1 MIAIL
6 TSSLGGSRKEGGK
19 RYPAPLL
26 AENGL
31 VEQIKR
37 VWPEE
42 ANVLLVSASPEE
54 YDRNDNILYC
64 QREAFPMS
72 GLPVHSF
79 KLCDRRTENLMRRME
94 EFDVL
99 VLAGG
104 HVPTQ
109 NHFFRKLDMKRRLE
123 NFDDLVISW
132 SAGSMNCAQLVN
144 AMPELEGEGVDAGY
158 QRFLPGLGITA
169 QEIIPHFQDV
179 KTEMLD
185 GLRVIEEMAFPDS
198 MGREFIALNDGSF
211 IIHDNGTET
220 LYGEAYR
227 IKDGH
232 ITQICRQ
239 GEAVRI

>member
-6 TSSLGGSRKEGGK
+6 TSSLGGYRKVEGK
-19 RYPAPLL
+19 RYPAPLSQ
-26 AENGL
+26 ENGL

-37 VWPEE
+37 VWREN
-42 ANVLLVSASPEE
+42 ANVLLISASPEE
-54 YDRNDNILYC
+54 YAINDSILYI

-72 GLPVHSF
+72 GLSVNSF
-79 KLCDRRTENLMRRME
+79 ELCDCRTEDLVQRIE
-94 EFDVL
+94 TFDVL

-109 NHFFRKLDMKRRLE
+109 NQFFKKLDLKRRLE
-123 NFDDLVISW
+123 NFDGLVISW
-132 SAGSMNCAQLVN
+132 SAGSMNCAEMVYAL
-144 AMPELEGEGVDAGY
+144 PELEGEGVDARY
-158 QRFLPGLGITA
+158 QRFLPGLGITRHR
-169 QEIIPHFQDV
+169 IIPHFQDV
-179 KTEMLD
+179 RTDMVD
-185 GLRVIEEMAFPDS
+185 GLRVIEDMAFPDS

-211 IIHDNGTET
+211 IIHDNGVET

-232 ITQICRQ
+232 MTQICRQ

>member
-6 TSSLGGSRKEGGK
+6 TSSLGGYRRVEGK
-19 RYPAPLL
+19 RYPAPLFQ
-26 AENGL
+26 ENGL

-37 VWPEE
+37 FWKEN
-42 ANVLLVSASPEE
+42 ANVLLISASPEE
-54 YDRNDNILYC
+54 YDRNDSILYI

-72 GLPVHSF
+72 GLPVNSF
-79 KLCDRRTENLMRRME
+79 EMCDCRTEELIQRLE
-94 EFDVL
+94 AYDVL

-109 NHFFRKLDMKRRLE
+109 NQFFKKLDLKRRLE
-123 NFDDLVISW
+123 NFDGLVISW
-132 SAGSMNCAQLVN
+132 SAGSMNCAEMVYAL
-144 AMPELEGEGVDAGY
+144 PELEGEGVDAGY
-158 QRFLPGLGITA
+158 QRFLPGLGITRHR
-169 QEIIPHFQDV
+169 IIPHFQDV
-179 KTEMLD
+179 RTDMVD
-185 GLRVIEEMAFPDS
+185 RLRVIEDMAFPDS

-211 IIHDNGTET
+211 IIHDNGVET

-232 ITQICRQ
+232 MTQICRQ